1 MIDDRQQQNEY
12 DFLNRQPGA
21 LQPVPFDPQT
31 LPGLIADL
39 TPTPQTQTNVI
50 RKKFSDF
57 SKAAT
62 SNDVTLFSL
71 PKHCIILTIAANVTQ
86 AFAGAAIATYTISV
100 GKSGSSTGLLTA
112 QSVTTTGFKNAVGT
126 DFTTNRP
133 MYSVTGPTSI
143 VATATSTGANLSVA
157 TAGSIDFYVVYY
169 SFPQL

>member
-1 MIDDRQQQNEY
+1 MIDPNQQQTEY
-12 DFLNRQPGA
+12 DVLNAQPA
-21 LQPVPFDPQT
+21 SPQAAAFDPRA
-31 LPGLIADL
+31 LPGIIQDL
-39 TPTPQTQTNVI
+39 LPTSQVQTNVI
-50 RKKFSDF
+50 RKTFSDF

-62 SNDVTLFSL
+62 TNDVALFSL
-71 PKHCIILTIAANVTQ
+71 PKHCIILTVAANVTQ
-86 AFAGAAIATYTISV
+86 AFAGGAIATYTISM

-133 MYSVTGPTSI
+133 MYSATGPTSI

-169 SFPQL
+169 SFPLL